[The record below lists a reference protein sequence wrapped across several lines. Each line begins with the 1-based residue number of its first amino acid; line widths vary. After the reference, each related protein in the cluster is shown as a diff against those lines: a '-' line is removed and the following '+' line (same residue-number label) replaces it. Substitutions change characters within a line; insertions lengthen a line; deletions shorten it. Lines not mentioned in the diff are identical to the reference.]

1 MSEPTKGP
9 YRLGSPTYLDA
20 EIELWCATIYDCG
33 ANPVG
38 CGYGSSKE
46 QAEAN
51 AQLLAAAP
59 ELREALRGLIKE
71 SGEACPTCHNE
82 SWNTCPTCGVD
93 DGTGRKISTGIN
105 PRPSPS
111 VKSAIAALAKADGK
125 ETKNEHAK

>member
-1 MSEPTKGP
+1 MTEPTKGP

-51 AQLLAAAP
+51 AQLLAAAW
-59 ELREALRGLIKE
+59 EMREVVRETKFNPCPAGTCRPDCEHCGRLNRAL
-71 SGEACPTCHNE
+71 
-82 SWNTCPTCGVD
+82 
-93 DGTGRKISTGIN
+93 
-105 PRPSPS
+105 
-111 VKSAIAALAKADGK
+111 AALAKADGK